1 VRPEWESYSCLT
13 GTDVRVASPDGEV
26 AGRVLGLDA
35 DGALRVAR
43 PDGTST
49 RIIAGEVTLRV

>member
-1 VRPEWESYSCLT
+1 YSCLT
-13 GTDVRVASPDGEV
+13 GTDVRVASAEGEM

-35 DGALRVAR
+35 DGALMLAR

-49 RIIAGEVTLRV
+49 RIVAGEVTVRG